1 MENYTEDYFGED
13 RASRQQKRKERL
25 IAREERKKIRTEG
38 RMQRRQV
45 RVENRQTLN
54 QIRKG
59 ETTVQP
65 PENEPIVQNQAPDL
79 ELEPQNEPEIQEGFL
94 EWAEETESISLESLL
109 NHIMGTK
116 NAHQLPGALKGGN
129 LIASLFHAFSPRHGD
144 EDKPYFSQHFQVV
157 ALPRFFGTSWLV
169 RRLAA

>member
-1 MENYTEDYFGED
+1 VRCSIIKLAFTAHSNNMENCTED

-25 IAREERKKIRTEG
+25 IARQERKKIRTEG

-65 PENEPIVQNQAPDL
+65 PENEPIV
-79 ELEPQNEPEIQEGFL
+79 
-94 EWAEETESISLESLL
+94 
-109 NHIMGTK
+109 
-116 NAHQLPGALKGGN
+116 
-129 LIASLFHAFSPRHGD
+129 
-144 EDKPYFSQHFQVV
+144 
-157 ALPRFFGTSWLV
+157 
-169 RRLAA
+169 